1 MSREFDDEFEEEFED
16 DQYDDDEFWGD
27 EEEYDYDEDDYIK
40 IMKSGSMKDLD
51 DNEINDIAR
60 RNLKIYD
67 EL

>member
-1 MSREFDDEFEEEFED
+1 MKKKKK
-16 DQYDDDEFWGD
+16 YN
-27 EEEYDYDEDDYIK
+27 YDEDDYIK

-51 DNEINDIAR
+51 DNEISDIAR

>member
-1 MSREFDDEFEEEFED
+1 MLFFEGHWIKHWIKKKKK
-16 DQYDDDEFWGD
+16 YN
-27 EEEYDYDEDDYIK
+27 YDEDDYIK
-40 IMKSGSMKDLD
+40 IMKSGFMKDLY